1 MLFNLSDEVT
11 YNKVITK
18 LSIYTIL
25 SVFGCI
31 LLGYIFL
38 PLATAFYAALLV
50 YENSTKRILSYVIPV
65 LMFTLNFFIRS
76 AFSFEAITY
85 VALGVFLYYAAK
97 RRWSKSESAVWM
109 TILTLIFF
117 ILSAIFIAFEL
128 TGDFSALALRQFY
141 SNLYVNFEKLVIST
155 LTSLVQ
161 STEEGNTIFV
171 FSDYQASLAFKEIMI
186 LVLPLSILIAFASV
200 GLSFKVFAAFTS
212 KHSNEECEIGSWFF
226 GASNLISYFY
236 VSIVLLGFIVPADGS
251 IFAHSLSALIMIF
264 SVVFAYIAVRFF
276 YNFLLSR
283 GRGRFFSALIIIVG
297 FVLLSTDI
305 ISILSYI
312 GVFINVITN
321 RALSKS
327 N

>member
-38 PLATAFYAALLV
+38 PLATAFYAALLI
-50 YENSTKRILSYVIPV
+50 YENNAKRILSYVIPII
-65 LMFTLNFFIRS
+65 MFTINFFIRS

-97 RRWSKSESAVWM
+97 KKWSKSESAVWM
-109 TILTLIFF
+109 TAITLVFF

-141 SNLYVNFEKLVIST
+141 SNLYLNFEKLVINT
-155 LTSLVQ
+155 LTSLVK
-161 STEEGNTIFV
+161 STEEGNTVFV
-171 FSDYQASLAFKEIMI
+171 FSDYQASITFKEIMI
-186 LVLPLSILIAFASV
+186 LVIPLSILIAFALV
-200 GLSFKVFAAFTS
+200 GLTFKIFIAFTV
-212 KHSNEECEIGSWFF
+212 KHSNEECEIGAWFF
-226 GASNLISYFY
+226 GASNIVSYFY
-236 VSIVLLGFIVPADGS
+236 VAIVLLGFISPADGS
-251 IFAHSLSALIMIF
+251 IFAHSLSTLIMIF
-264 SVVFAYIAVRFF
+264 SVVFAYIAVRFI
-276 YNFLLSR
+276 YNYLLSR
-283 GRGRFFSALIIIVG
+283 GRSRFFSALIIIVG
-297 FVLLSTDI
+297 FAILSMDI

-312 GVFINVITN
+312 GVFLNIITN

-327 N
+327 K